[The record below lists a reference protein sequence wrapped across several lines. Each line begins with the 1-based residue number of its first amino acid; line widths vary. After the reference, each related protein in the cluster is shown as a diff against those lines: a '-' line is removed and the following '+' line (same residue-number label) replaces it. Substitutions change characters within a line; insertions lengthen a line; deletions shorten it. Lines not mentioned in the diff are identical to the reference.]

1 MPRGPCSVH
10 PEVLQSFH
18 HEGSTT
24 MCTHRGFSSPL
35 RVWCLVC
42 IFLYLPLFCIFRQMG
57 FVWTCGFEFEGF
69 GQRGILGI
77 LRQTVD
83 SAAAKR
89 SLSTFVPILFTT
101 LSGDGC
107 SIKLELKVKQV
118 VNALQRVFL
127 RSYLSQIQQQIQT
140 QQQIQRYGET
150 FTQRD
155 TSRLVVTG
163 PLLQYYSIRSR
174 MILIAVQSGAHC
186 EHYQAIIVL
195 RATQSLPI
203 ATPA

>member
-1 MPRGPCSVH
+1 MFG
-10 PEVLQSFH
+10 
-18 HEGSTT
+18 
-24 MCTHRGFSSPL
+24 
-35 RVWCLVC
+35 VWCA
-42 IFLYLPLFCIFRQMG
+42 YFCICLS
-57 FVWTCGFEFEGF
+57 FVYLGKWVLWTCEFEFEGF